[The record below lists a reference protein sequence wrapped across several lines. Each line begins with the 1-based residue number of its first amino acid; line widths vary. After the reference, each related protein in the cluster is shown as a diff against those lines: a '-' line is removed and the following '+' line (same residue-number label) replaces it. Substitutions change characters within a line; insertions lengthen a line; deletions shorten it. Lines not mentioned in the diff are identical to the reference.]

1 MYKCFCRS
9 ATCLLPPARLFQSR
23 YAGGIF
29 ALPRRGVLAA
39 PTPALPHGG
48 EGAYWR
54 FVALQLT
61 KKPRGH
67 IVKPLSCFASNACPC
82 GTGTTCKAR
91 ERGWGK
97 GSKRLKNGNFTSQ
110 AISLAPLPRCGLR
123 PAGEGDFEH
132 VLQSVRQVK
141 QHFYQFRRAGGVQQF
156 LRGEVF

>member
-48 EGAYWR
+48 
-54 FVALQLT
+54 
-61 KKPRGH
+61 RGH
-67 IVKPLSCFASNACPC
+67 IGGLSHFSSLKNLGAYRKPPSC

-97 GSKRLKNGNFTSQ
+97 GSKRLKNGKFTSQ
-110 AISLAPLPRCGLR
+110 AISLPPLP
-123 PAGEGDFEH
+123 AADF
-132 VLQSVRQVK
+132 VLQERGILNTPCNQSGRLSSSSINSGEPAACSSSCGVRY
-141 QHFYQFRRAGGVQQF
+141 FSAS
-156 LRGEVF
+156 L